1 MRKKNQ
7 LEDPPQEVAQP
18 ETELPPGVK
27 LKHTLRGH
35 TGPIGRI
42 AWSPDGRTLASPSA
56 DSTIRLWNSET
67 GQCVR
72 KLKGQGGGHECV
84 AFDPAGKILAAK
96 NSDGTV
102 GVWDIASGILTKISE
117 TRQAARTGE
126 SWRFFK
132 DERTPGRAPVGE
144 PNILYDHTGRILFI
158 SGSPMTVWDV
168 TTGTLLHTLNISAAC
183 IANDPASDCI
193 TGVNGTDDA
202 TVWSGSSGNIRTRLR
217 DSGVFYGISFD
228 HTGQSLVTAGH
239 SVSVIG
245 LSERHA
251 SGYLKIWDSTN
262 GTLLRTLEG
271 HTSVVDWAEFS
282 ADGLLLRSKSND
294 NTFRLWRCDT
304 WATVAV
310 VQEFKDNRRKRGKF
324 PGKAFSLGRG

>member
-1 MRKKNQ
+1 MDGAPGVVAKDSGKPQVICNRPRPGRLLIRSNDMRKKNQ

-102 GVWDIASGILTKISE
+102 GVWDIASGILTKIL
-117 TRQAARTGE
+117 
-126 SWRFFK
+126 K
-132 DERTPGRAPVGE
+132 PGRPLELERVG
-144 PNILYDHTGRILFI
+144 
-158 SGSPMTVWDV
+158 
-168 TTGTLLHTLNISAAC
+168 
-183 IANDPASDCI
+183 
-193 TGVNGTDDA
+193 
-202 TVWSGSSGNIRTRLR
+202 
-217 DSGVFYGISFD
+217 DSLK
-228 HTGQSLVTAGH
+228 T
-239 SVSVIG
+239 
-245 LSERHA
+245 SER
-251 SGYLKIWDSTN
+251 
-262 GTLLRTLEG
+262 RE
-271 HTSVVDWAEFS
+271 E
-282 ADGLLLRSKSND
+282 
-294 NTFRLWRCDT
+294 
-304 WATVAV
+304 
-310 VQEFKDNRRKRGKF
+310 RR
-324 PGKAFSLGRG
+324 